1 MTDYVVVPSAGVFKL
16 SDSISFEEAAQ
27 VEPACVA
34 GNAVL
39 EKVNLKPNDTVVIM
53 GAGPI
58 GLLVLQFVKLCG
70 AKAIVIELSRETTK
84 LALAKKFG
92 ADYIF
97 ENDKCDSITEVR
109 KLTLGK
115 GVDYLFE
122 CTAVES
128 CINQASLM
136 VRAGG
141 TFVELGITPAEGTM
155 FKFFLL
161 LVMQGINILCSF
173 GHRPPMWER
182 VLQLIEEKK
191 LNTADLVTHKFSY
204 KQFEEAFALKGPER
218 VKVLLHP

>member
-1 MTDYVVVPSAGVFKL
+1 VKT
-16 SDSISFEEAAQ
+16 
-27 VEPACVA
+27 
-34 GNAVL
+34 
-39 EKVNLKPNDTVVIM
+39 NLKPNDTVAIM

-58 GLLVLQFVKLCG
+58 GLLILQFVKLSG
-70 AKAIVIELSRETTK
+70 AKAIVVDLSRETTK
-84 LALAKKFG
+84 LKLAKKFG
-92 ADYIF
+92 ADVIL
-97 ENDKCDSITEVR
+97 ENDKCDAITEVR

-128 CINQASLM
+128 CMNQASLM

-141 TFVELGITPAEGTM
+141 KFVELGITSPEGTS

-161 LVMQGINILCSF
+161 LVMQGIDLLCSF
-173 GHRPPMWER
+173 GHMPPMWEK
-182 VLQLIEEKK
+182 VIELMSEGKI
-191 LNTADLVTHKFSY
+191 NTKDLVTHKFSY